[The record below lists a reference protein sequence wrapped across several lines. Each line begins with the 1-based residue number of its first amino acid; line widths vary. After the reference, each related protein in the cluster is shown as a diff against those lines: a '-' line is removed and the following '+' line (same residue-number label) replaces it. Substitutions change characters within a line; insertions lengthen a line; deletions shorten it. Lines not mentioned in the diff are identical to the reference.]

1 MIFWHHASCHNN
13 GGLAEVK
20 HHSWEEK
27 GTDAVGYCHYSNLSQ
42 FSIGWWQTVCYGE
55 TKLVSLWKQYQMTN
69 GSITSKTV
77 LSDAYESSHKQAAA
91 VTLRTILPLCRPDI
105 LSSSLFDFL
114 TDITF
119 PRRVFVPFSSDP
131 MMKLQGIMP
140 LIPLHGMTQ
149 GNVLSVCL
157 DGSHATLR
165 TKAVS

>member
-1 MIFWHHASCHNN
+1 MIFWHHASWHNN
-13 GGLAEVK
+13 GGLDEVK

-27 GTDAVGYCHYSNLSQ
+27 GADAMGYCHYSNLSR

-69 GSITSKTV
+69 GSINSKTV

-91 VTLRTILPLCRPDI
+91 ITLRTVSPLYHLGI
-105 LSSSLFDFL
+105 QSSSVLDFL
-114 TDITF
+114 TDTTF

-140 LIPLHGMTQ
+140 LIPLHRMTQ
-149 GNVLSVCL
+149 GNVLSLCL
-157 DGSHATLR
+157 NGSHATLK
-165 TKAVS
+165 TTAVS